1 VLLKEI
7 FVCFLFFHWTQRTGI
22 SPVCRETETAI
33 SENAAIPHFLRK
45 KNLKTEVDGWLA
57 VADSLNQLLSP

>member
-7 FVCFLFFHWTQRTGI
+7 FVCFLFSTGLKEQAFRP
-22 SPVCRETETAI
+22 SAERETAI

-57 VADSLNQLLSP
+57 GADSLNQLLSP